1 MLRCVDF
8 LFLPVY
14 EGVLRSRV
22 AHVGINCFM
31 GEWTA
36 CINRSCEYDINGGS
50 TSGRR
55 CNEELMEKMASDGIS
70 GRFSYRGG

>member
-1 MLRCVDF
+1 
-8 LFLPVY
+8 
-14 EGVLRSRV
+14 
-22 AHVGINCFM
+22 VGINYFM

-36 CINRSCEYDINGGS
+36 CIDHSCEYDINGGS